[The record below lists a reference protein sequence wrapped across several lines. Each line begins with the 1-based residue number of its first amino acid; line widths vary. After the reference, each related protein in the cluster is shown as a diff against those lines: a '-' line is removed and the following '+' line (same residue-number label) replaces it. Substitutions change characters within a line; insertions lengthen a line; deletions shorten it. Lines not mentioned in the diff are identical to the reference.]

1 MAQLLDQCPVLKQM
15 LEGKVTATASGE
27 PVPLDSNIPLHY
39 AQALY
44 NVVRQERPRVI
55 VEVGL
60 AYGASA
66 LTMLTA
72 LRDNGD
78 GGRLIS
84 IDPMQTRH
92 WKGCGVAA
100 IARAGLADQHQL
112 VEDYDYHALPRLL
125 ADGVTC
131 QFAYIDGW
139 HTFDYTL
146 VDFWYIDKMMPA
158 GGVVAFNDCGW
169 PAVDKVIKFV
179 LTHRRYTELNVG
191 LPMEIAGYSRQRE
204 LLRRLCLGR
213 KEDWYRHDEDRY
225 FRKAEA
231 WEPRWDFF
239 AEF

>member
-1 MAQLLDQCPVLKQM
+1 MGQLLERCAVLKEM
-15 LEGKVTATASGE
+15 LERKVTATAAGD
-27 PVPLDSNIPLHY
+27 PVPLDSNIPEAY

-44 NVVRQERPRVI
+44 DVVRRERPKLC

-60 AYGASA
+60 AYGGSS
-66 LTMLTA
+66 LSILTA
-72 LRDNGD
+72 LRENGD

-84 IDPMQTRH
+84 VDPMQSTH

-100 IARAGLADQHQL
+100 IARAGLAEHHEL
-112 VEDYDYHALPRLL
+112 IEDYDYHALPRLL
-125 ADGVTC
+125 AAGTKC

-146 VDFWYIDKMMPA
+146 VDFWYLDKMLPA

-179 LTHRRYTELNVG
+179 LSHRKYTELNVG

-204 LLRRLCLGR
+204 LLRRLSLGR

-225 FRKAEA
+225 FRKSED